1 MRFFFLCMLL
11 CITCSKSTTPVKI
24 VSYSKALINNA
35 RYGRN
40 IGTISDKYSVKATPS
55 DKTFGIWGTIYGR
68 LFLYNFVW
76 PWTNDLFTQSM
87 DLNGQWV
94 KEWNDEDIVKA
105 NKTLHELI
113 ETNRNLVREYAKGKN
128 YTYSCL
134 HSYTHKTLDI
144 YTTWVTLAS
153 ILNDWIVRVYINGE
167 EDNSKEDVIQK
178 LETFEN
184 KNCKGV
190 EYTIDRFKKGIN
202 I

>member
-1 MRFFFLCMLL
+1 MRFFLLCMFL

-40 IGTISDKYSVKATPS
+40 IGTISDKYSIKATPS
-55 DKTFGIWGTIYGR
+55 DETFGIWGTIYSR

-87 DLNGQWV
+87 DLNGKWV
-94 KEWNDEDIVKA
+94 KQWNDEKLKKA
-105 NKTLHELI
+105 NKTLHELV
-113 ETNRNLVREYAKGKN
+113 ETNRKLVREYAKGKN

-134 HSYTHKTLDI
+134 NSYTHKTLDI

-153 ILNDWIVRVYINGE
+153 ILNDWIVRVYINKE
-167 EDNSKEDVIQK
+167 EDKSKEDVIKK

>member
-1 MRFFFLCMLL
+1 MRFFLLCMFL

-55 DKTFGIWGTIYGR
+55 DETFGIWGTIYGR

-94 KEWNDEDIVKA
+94 KQWNDEKLKKA
-105 NKTLHELI
+105 NKTLHELV
-113 ETNRNLVREYAKGKN
+113 ETNRKLVREYAKGKN